1 LFRSPLSIL
10 IVLWRRPLASLLAAA
25 LLSLAGWGGYEGY
38 KSLRAWNHERAARQ
52 ALAERNF
59 KAARDHLR
67 TCLDLRPN
75 KASTHF
81 LAAQAARRD
90 GDLNAAEKHLLI
102 CQRLG
107 DVTNDVTLE
116 WALLL
121 AQRGKLVEV
130 EEYLNRRLAERDVN
144 TPLILEELSWE
155 YLRVH
160 RLAEAGQ
167 LLEAWLALEP
177 NNSEAWVRKGWIA
190 EHLFNHAAALEAYG
204 KALDLHPDR
213 DSVRLRLVEILL
225 LTNKPGDA
233 LGHLEQLCERSSDDP
248 AVVVTLARC
257 HRQLGHLDEA
267 RALLDDLLAARPR
280 HSQALSERGM
290 VAMDLNKP
298 DQAEELLRRAADHGP
313 FDKQILFNLYQCLER
328 LDKKDEAAKVQ
339 ARLKENEADLK
350 RMRDIMKDVLRR
362 PHDPAPRCEAGKI
375 FLRNGF
381 TDDGLHW
388 LGTALQEDS
397 SHQPTHQALAD
408 YYDQL
413 GNAELAARHKSFL
426 AGK

>member
-1 LFRSPLSIL
+1 
-10 IVLWRRPLASLLAAA
+10 LLAAA

-38 KSLRAWNHERAARQ
+38 KSLQAWNHERAARQ
-52 ALAERNF
+52 ALTERDF
-59 KAARDHLR
+59 KAARNHLR

-90 GDLNAAEKHLLI
+90 GDLDAAEEHLLI
-102 CQRLG
+102 CQRLE
-107 DVTNDVTLE
+107 DVTDDVTLE

-121 AQRGKLVEV
+121 AQRGKLAEV
-130 EEYLNRRLAERDVN
+130 EEYLNRRLVERDVN
-144 TPLILEELSWE
+144 TPLILEVLSWE

-160 RLAEAGQ
+160 RLAEASQ

-177 NNSEAWVRKGWIA
+177 NNSEGWVRKGWIA

-204 KALDLHPDR
+204 KALDLQPDK
-213 DSVRLRLVEILL
+213 DSVRLRLAEILL

-233 LGHLEQLCERSSDDP
+233 LGHLQQLFERPSDDP

-257 HRQLGHLDEA
+257 HRQLGRLDEA

-328 LDKKDEAAKVQ
+328 LDKKDEAAKIQ

-388 LGTALQEDS
+388 LGTALQEDY

-413 GNAELAARHKSFL
+413 GNAELAAYHKGFL